1 MSDGQNPMD
10 ALNALMEE
18 RNRYE
23 QWLAQLD
30 ARKGATPPHVF
41 ERVRGDYGA
50 RLNSVLDQLAGRATE
65 LQETAG
71 TLAERVAALYADETA
86 LRDERAEAELRASV
100 GEFTEEHARDVMQ
113 RCDEAISSLGSE
125 RASVGAELGRVQE
138 ILAVAVRPPTPPA
151 GEAPIVPIESLAPE
165 PVAAP
170 TIPAPVVAP
179 QAAAPAPPPLVAPQA
194 APPVPAQQA
203 PSRPAPAGFDE
214 LAFLNSV
221 VDRPAPPQPAM
232 EAHAG
237 PPAADSRADALTRR
251 EPARATMLDAMDVEA
266 PAPPSPVPS
275 RRNAAPTPVLTST
288 PLVAKEGQEQNSTL
302 TPGSIPAFLKDVPT
316 EQIKTLKCQEC
327 GTMNYPTEWYCERC
341 GGELAAM

>member
-30 ARKGATPPHVF
+30 ARKGSTPPHVF

-50 RLNSVLDQLAGRATE
+50 RLNTVLDQLAGRATE

-100 GEFTEEHARDVMQ
+100 GEFTEDHAREVMQ
-113 RCDEAISSLGSE
+113 RCDEAISSLGNE

-165 PVAAP
+165 PVPALTVAAP
-170 TIPAPVVAP
+170 AVAP
-179 QAAAPAPPPLVAPQA
+179 QAAHAPPSVAPQA
-194 APPVPAQQA
+194 PPQSV

-221 VDRPAPPQPAM
+221 VDRPAPPPPAM

-237 PPAADSRADALTRR
+237 PPAADTRAEPVARR
-251 EPARATMLDAMDVEA
+251 EAPRATMVETMDVEA
-266 PAPPSPVPS
+266 PPPPSPAPS
-275 RRNAAPTPVLTST
+275 RRNASPTPVLTST
-288 PLVAKEGQEQNSTL
+288 PLIAREGHEPNSTL

>member
-1 MSDGQNPMD
+1 MSDGQNSMD

-23 QWLAQLD
+23 RWLAQLD
-30 ARKGATPPHVF
+30 ARKGTTIPHVF

-50 RLNSVLDQLAGRATE
+50 RLNTVLDQLAGRATE

-100 GEFTEEHARDVMQ
+100 GEFTDEHAREVIQ
-113 RCDEAISSLGSE
+113 RCDEAISSLGNE

-151 GEAPIVPIESLAPE
+151 GEASIVPIESLAPE
-165 PVAAP
+165 LVAAP
-170 TIPAPVVAP
+170 PVPAPVVAP
-179 QAAAPAPPPLVAPQA
+179 QATAPAPPPPAAPQ
-194 APPVPAQQA
+194 PAQQPAQQPA

-237 PPAADSRADALTRR
+237 PLAADPRAEAHTRR
-251 EPARATMLDAMDVEA
+251 EAARAMVETMDVEA
-266 PAPPSPVPS
+266 PAPPTPAPS

-288 PLVAKEGQEQNSTL
+288 PLVAKEGHEANSTL

-327 GTMNYPTEWYCERC
+327 GTMNDPTEWYCERC

>member
-1 MSDGQNPMD
+1 MSDGHNPMD

-30 ARKGATPPHVF
+30 ARKGTTPAHVF

-50 RLNSVLDQLAGRATE
+50 RLNSVLDQLAGRASE

-100 GEFTEEHARDVMQ
+100 GEFTVDHAREVMQ

-125 RASVGAELGRVQE
+125 RATVGAELGRVQE
-138 ILAVAVRPPTPPA
+138 ILAVAVRAPTPPA

-165 PVAAP
+165 PAAAP
-170 TIPAPVVAP
+170 V
-179 QAAAPAPPPLVAPQA
+179 AAAPAVTPP
-194 APPVPAQQA
+194 APPAAAQPTAQS
-203 PSRPAPAGFDE
+203 PQNRPEAPAGFDE

-221 VDRPAPPQPAM
+221 VDRPAMPAETVPRSEPRA
-232 EAHAG
+232 EARAEARASHD
-237 PPAADSRADALTRR
+237 AA
-251 EPARATMLDAMDVEA
+251 PRATMVDTMDVDA
-266 PAPPSPVPS
+266 PAAPSPAPS
-275 RRNAAPTPVLTST
+275 RRNAAATPILTST
-288 PLVAKEGQEQNSTL
+288 PLIAKEGQEANSTL

>member
-1 MSDGQNPMD
+1 MSESKNPMD

-30 ARKGATPPHVF
+30 ARKGTTPPHVF
-41 ERVRGDYGA
+41 DRVRSDYA
-50 RLNSVLDQLAGRATE
+50 ERLDKVLDQLAGRATE
-65 LQETAG
+65 LQATAG
-71 TLAERVAALYADETA
+71 TLAERVAALYADETT
-86 LRDERAEAELRASV
+86 LRDERAEAELRAAV
-100 GEFTEEHARDVMQ
+100 GEYSLEHAREVTQ
-113 RCDEAISSLGSE
+113 RCDEAIATLGAE

-151 GEAPIVPIESLAPE
+151 GEAPIVPIESLAP
-165 PVAAP
+165 P
-170 TIPAPVVAP
+170 VAP
-179 QAAAPAPPPLVAPQA
+179 QPVPVKPPVAVAPPAPAPSPAPA
-194 APPVPAQQA
+194 PAQPA
-203 PSRPAPAGFDE
+203 PSRPAPVSSFDE
-214 LAFLNSV
+214 LAFLQSV
-221 VDRPAPPQPAM
+221 VDRPAPVPADM
-232 EAHAG
+232 PPSAPEPRPA
-237 PPAADSRADALTRR
+237 PAARAPII
-251 EPARATMLDAMDVEA
+251 EPLDVEV
-266 PAPPSPVPS
+266 PVTAPS

-288 PLVAKEGQEQNSTL
+288 PLVEKEGHDANSTL

>member
-1 MSDGQNPMD
+1 MSDGQNSMD

-30 ARKGATPPHVF
+30 ARRGSTPPHVF

-50 RLNSVLDQLAGRATE
+50 RLNKVLDQLAGRATE

-100 GEFTEEHARDVMQ
+100 GEFTEEHAREVMQ

-151 GEAPIVPIESLAPE
+151 GEVQIVPIESLAPE

-170 TIPAPVVAP
+170 IVPAPVVAP
-179 QAAAPAPPPLVAPQA
+179 QAAVPAPPPAVAPP
-194 APPVPAQQA
+194 APPPQPA
-203 PSRPAPAGFDE
+203 PSRPAPASFDE

-232 EAHAG
+232 EAHAA
-237 PPAADSRADALTRR
+237 PPAADLRAEAPARR
-251 EPARATMLDAMDVEA
+251 EAPRASMVDTMDVEA
-266 PAPPSPVPS
+266 PAPPSPAPS

-288 PLVAKEGQEQNSTL
+288 PLVAKEGQEPNSTL

>member
-1 MSDGQNPMD
+1 MSESQSPMD
-10 ALNALMEE
+10 VLNALMEE

-30 ARKGATPPHVF
+30 ARRGTTPPHVF

-50 RLNSVLDQLAGRATE
+50 RLENVLNQLGGRATE

-100 GEFTEEHARDVMQ
+100 GEFTLDHAREVMQ

-151 GEAPIVPIESLAPE
+151 GEASIVPIESLAPALVAAP

-170 TIPAPVVAP
+170 AAPAPVVVP
-179 QAAAPAPPPLVAPQA
+179 QAAAPLPPPPLPPAPQA
-194 APPVPAQQA
+194 APQPA
-203 PSRPAPAGFDE
+203 PSRPAPASFDE
-214 LAFLNSV
+214 LAFLQSV
-221 VDRPAPPQPAM
+221 VDRPA
-232 EAHAG
+232 
-237 PPAADSRADALTRR
+237 
-251 EPARATMLDAMDVEA
+251 
-266 PAPPSPVPS
+266 
-275 RRNAAPTPVLTST
+275 
-288 PLVAKEGQEQNSTL
+288 
-302 TPGSIPAFLKDVPT
+302 
-316 EQIKTLKCQEC
+316 
-327 GTMNYPTEWYCERC
+327 
-341 GGELAAM
+341 

>member
-30 ARKGATPPHVF
+30 ARRGTTPPHVF
-41 ERVRGDYGA
+41 NRVRGDYGE
-50 RLNSVLDQLAGRATE
+50 RLENVLNQLAGRATE

-71 TLAERVAALYADETA
+71 TLAERVASLYADETS

-100 GEFTEEHARDVMQ
+100 GEFTLEHAREVMQ
-113 RCDEAISSLGSE
+113 RCDEAISSLGAE
-125 RASVGAELGRVQE
+125 RATVGAELGRVQE

-151 GEAPIVPIESLAPE
+151 GEASVVPIESLAPE

-170 TIPAPVVAP
+170 PMPP
-179 QAAAPAPPPLVAPQA
+179 PPAAAPVAAAPPPPPPQ
-194 APPVPAQQA
+194 PAYQA
-203 PSRPAPAGFDE
+203 PSRPAPAASFDE
-214 LAFLNSV
+214 LAFLQSV
-221 VDRPAPPQPAM
+221 VDRPASSHM
-232 EAHAG
+232 
-237 PPAADSRADALTRR
+237 AAD
-251 EPARATMLDAMDVEA
+251 VA
-266 PAPPSPVPS
+266 PAPEPRVENRGSAHAAARVSMADTINAGAPAAPP

-288 PLVAKEGQEQNSTL
+288 PLIAKEGQETNSSL